1 MNATQCFVQP
11 DTFTI
16 IDTVHPITGKSVCYG
31 DTLEQVQA
39 RYPGAIIGD
48 FEEWCLKK
56 EQSFLTEPMEID
68 RDRYDEMLN
77 VLPPKRWVQERG
89 PYGYESSFEMI
100 EHQSGRVTS
109 FYMAIHGRHF
119 TYDGISGTPHAQK
132 IQLCVDKFKIQPLN
146 ANQVPAS
153 H

>member
-1 MNATQCFVQP
+1 MKETQCFVQP

-31 DTLEQVQA
+31 HTLEQIQA

-48 FEEWCLKK
+48 IDEWCDKR
-56 EQSFLTEPMEID
+56 EASFLTDPSEISEKQ
-68 RDRYDEMLN
+68 YDDMLN
-77 VLPPKRWVQERG
+77 VLPPKRWIQARG

-109 FYMAIHGRHF
+109 FYIAIHGRHF
-119 TYDGISGTPHAQK
+119 TYHGIAGIPHAEK
-132 IQLCVDKFKIQPLN
+132 IKRCIDKFQIQPLN
-146 ANQVPAS
+146 ANQAPATN
-153 H
+153 